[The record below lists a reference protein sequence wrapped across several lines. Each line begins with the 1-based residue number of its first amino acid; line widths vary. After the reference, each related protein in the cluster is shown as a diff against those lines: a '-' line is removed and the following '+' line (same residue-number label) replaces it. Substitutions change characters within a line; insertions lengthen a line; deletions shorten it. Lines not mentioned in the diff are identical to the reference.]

1 MSEAARLL
9 GSQTLAAEVLGIAW
23 EPPPADALDKPLGFA
38 WTTRDAC
45 VQRLV
50 VDGRPVL
57 EDGCLLT
64 ADIDE
69 IRAEAREEAMRL
81 WQRMKEVAL

>member
-9 GSQTLAAEVLGIAW
+9 GSQALAAEVLGIEW
-23 EPPPADALDKPLGFA
+23 EAPPADAPDKPLGFA
-38 WTTRDAC
+38 WTTRDTC

-50 VDGRPVL
+50 VEGRPVL
-57 EDGCLLT
+57 EDGRLLT

-69 IRAEAREEAMRL
+69 IRAEAREEAARL
-81 WQRMKEVAL
+81 WQRMKEVAS